1 MAFERWLA
9 LLRKRRREKHNSAKT
24 RQTRMTV
31 DTMARVLDEAFEAWA
46 AGAYQMD
53 GLRSTPRVAV
63 DGLPP
68 LPVTGYAYA
77 GGLVELHEE
86 ARVVDVSAGG
96 IRIAMSQAM
105 PVGAIA
111 YFALSGDRGEVHY
124 GTAAVARCDAT
135 SDGFDLGLRFAEDAE
150 SIDISKEKPT
160 RRVRSGD
167 LPRWLYIVRK
177 ARECLNHVIGIL
189 SNQVP
194 SSVLLTESHQGNRA
208 SFLVTAK
215 LFRYEAALQVNGRK
229 VACKRGPLYDRTYNF
244 VSSRARPT
252 ILNLSGD
259 GFSAWATLRPNGVT
273 AFSLEPMVKMSC
285 GGDDPSSENKGL
297 STSPNDCRRE
307 VNSAAVRRRERAA
320 AQ

>member
-1 MAFERWLA
+1 MAFERWFA
-9 LLRKRRREKHNSAKT
+9 MWRKRRREKYMSAET

-46 AGAYQMD
+46 AAGDQLD
-53 GLRSTPRVAV
+53 GLRRTPRVAV

-86 ARVVDVSAGG
+86 ARIVDVSADG

-111 YFALSGDRGEVHY
+111 YFALSGDRGDVQF
-124 GTAAVARCDAT
+124 GTAAVARCAAT
-135 SDGFDLGLRFAEDAE
+135 SDGFDLGLRFTEDAE
-150 SIDISKEKPT
+150 SIEITEAERT
-160 RRVRSGD
+160 GGVRSGD
-167 LPRWLYIVRK
+167 SPRCVYIARK
-177 ARECLNHVIGIL
+177 AHECLNHVIGVL
-189 SNQVP
+189 SSRVP

-215 LFRYEAALQVNGRK
+215 LFRYWAVLQVNGRR
-229 VACKRGPLYDRTYNF
+229 VADKRGALHDRFYNLM
-244 VSSRARPT
+244 SSRARPT
-252 ILNLSGD
+252 MLHLSGE

-273 AFSLEPMVKMSC
+273 AFSLQPIVEISL
-285 GGDDPSSENKGL
+285 GGHDPLSVDIAL
-297 STSPNDCRRE
+297 STSSPESRRDA
-307 VNSAAVRRRERAA
+307 NSAAARRREQTS